1 MLAMSGEVSDTL
13 DAAAPGAWG
22 DLAPFAERY
31 SKNLAAIY
39 RSHSDLA
46 ARIDALPFSACP
58 TLEAARDG
66 DYTVRLPADDG
77 KPVYAHSRYRPAEEA
92 RRFVEAHHA
101 AGDDPNAAEA
111 GDTGSFFIAGL
122 GLGYHVAELER
133 QFARPRLIVAED
145 DLPLIKAALCV
156 TDLSAPLAD
165 GRLVLLT
172 SLDKGVFHAAMRPVH
187 ADVLLGLQFVSLP
200 HAARY
205 HAAFQAE
212 VRRLL
217 MDFIAF
223 ARLQMVTLLRNARI
237 TCKNIAFNLAAYLR
251 RPGVEVL
258 AGRGK
263 GYPAILVAAGPS
275 LARNIDQLAEL
286 RGRAVIIAVQTVFK
300 TLLARGLPP
309 HFVTSLDFH
318 ELSAQFF
325 RGIEDVR
332 DSILVAEPKATW
344 HVLDAFGGRA
354 HVLYNDWYDDLMR
367 SAAPQRGKLRAGSTV
382 AHLSLYLAEHLGC
395 DPIILIGQD
404 LSFSEGLYYPAG
416 MPIEQIW
423 RPELNRFCTVEMKQW
438 ERVARMRPTL
448 RVVKDVRGRNTYTD
462 EQMFSYAEQFQSDF
476 AASRRRESCTRPRAA
491 CVCRGRR

>member
-1 MLAMSGEVSDTL
+1 M
-13 DAAAPGAWG
+13 
-22 DLAPFAERY
+22 
-31 SKNLAAIY
+31 
-39 RSHSDLA
+39 
-46 ARIDALPFSACP
+46 
-58 TLEAARDG
+58 
-66 DYTVRLPADDG
+66 
-77 KPVYAHSRYRPAEEA
+77 
-92 RRFVEAHHA
+92 
-101 AGDDPNAAEA
+101 
-111 GDTGSFFIAGL
+111 
-122 GLGYHVAELER
+122 
-133 QFARPRLIVAED
+133 
-145 DLPLIKAALCV
+145 
-156 TDLSAPLAD
+156 
-165 GRLVLLT
+165 
-172 SLDKGVFHAAMRPVH
+172 
-187 ADVLLGLQFVSLP
+187 LLGLQFVALP

-205 HAAFQAE
+205 HTAFQVE
-212 VRRLL
+212 VRKLL

-223 ARLQMVTLLRNARI
+223 ARLQMVTLLKNARI
-237 TCKNIAFNLAAYLR
+237 TCKNIAFNLSAYLR

-300 TLLARGLPP
+300 TLLARDLPP

-332 DSILVAEPKATW
+332 ETILVAEPKATW
-344 HVLDAFGGRA
+344 HVLDAFDGRA
-354 HVLYNDWYDDLMR
+354 HVLHNDWYDDLMR
-367 SAAPQRGKLRAGSTV
+367 AAAPPRGRLRAGSTV

-448 RVVKDVRGRNTYTD
+448 RVVKDVHGRDTYTD

-476 AASRRRESCTRPRAA
+476 AASPARIVHATEGGRRLQGAEVMTLREAAERYCTRPLPAGLFAAGGEPAPAMLRDQALKSLGARLDEIAKLKEIAVEMRGLLEKLTGLLDRPAEFNRVVVRVDDLRTAIRQYDRTYKMVVSVSQLAELRRYSADRRIGEHERETAEIAKRRLRRDSEFVTEFIDGCEYLEGVLPQARARLEKTDA
-491 CVCRGRR
+491 